1 MAERDDN
8 GDSGKSS
15 LGSLPA
21 TALIGLVFGLI
32 IGVAFSFL
40 YPETEITA
48 NLGLL
53 FALAGLV
60 LAWAGRMALR
70 RGGR

>member
-8 GDSGKSS
+8 GDSGKSG

-53 FALAGLV
+53 FAVAGLV

>member
-60 LAWAGRMALR
+60 L
-70 RGGR
+70 